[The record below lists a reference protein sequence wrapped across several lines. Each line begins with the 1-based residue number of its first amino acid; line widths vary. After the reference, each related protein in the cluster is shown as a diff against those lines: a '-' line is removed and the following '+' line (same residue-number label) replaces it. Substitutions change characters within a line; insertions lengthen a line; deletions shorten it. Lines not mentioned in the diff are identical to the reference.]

1 LEELGLP
8 KSASSSLLK
17 ELDMDGNSEIAFSE
31 FKESMARW
39 FLVIL
44 FLNLILRVK
53 KRNKNILYKSK
64 VHGSSIA
71 ALKACNHCAPTAPS
85 TTLWSQLKVPVIFVI
100 VLNFS
105 SPFTGTTVWKDVPTA
120 RIAA

>member
-17 ELDMDGNSEIAFSE
+17 ELDMDGNSEIEFKE

-39 FLVIL
+39 FLVIYKII
-44 FLNLILRVK
+44 LNKQESK
-53 KRNKNILYKSK
+53 KEINILYKSK

-85 TTLWSQLKVPVIFVI
+85 TTLWSQLKVPVILVV

-105 SPFTGTTVWKDVPTA
+105 SPPFTSTTV
-120 RIAA
+120 